1 MQPHRKRQWCI
12 SAITSEFL
20 ARLEI
25 IIRIYLLPYN
35 ELRPV
40 VCFDERPCFLIGD
53 TVMGLDMKQGSPA
66 KENYAY
72 TKHGSCCVLATIE
85 PITAKRLAHIRRH
98 RGKKEFTLF
107 MKNLATIYPKAEK
120 IVLILDNLNTHNF
133 SGFYENL
140 SAEEAAELA
149 QRFEFICT
157 SKCASWMNRAAFRM
171 IEIEF
176 SALSRQC
183 LNRRI
188 PSINQL
194 SKEVLTY
201 FKERSDLKIKINWQF
216 SCQMAREKLN
226 SHYAKV
232 NSENIKYQKTY

>member
-1 MQPHRKRQWCI
+1 
-12 SAITSEFL
+12 
-20 ARLEI
+20 
-25 IIRIYLLPYN
+25 
-35 ELRPV
+35 
-40 VCFDERPCFLIGD
+40 
-53 TVMGLDMKQGSPA
+53 MGLDMKQGSPA

-157 SKCASWMNRAAFRM
+157 PKCASWMNRAAFRM